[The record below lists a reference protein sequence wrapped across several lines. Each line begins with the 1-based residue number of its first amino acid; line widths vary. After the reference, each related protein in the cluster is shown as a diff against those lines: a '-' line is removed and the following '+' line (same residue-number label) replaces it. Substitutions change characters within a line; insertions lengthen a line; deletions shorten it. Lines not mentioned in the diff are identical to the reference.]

1 MVGDE
6 DSADSDDEEANANAM
21 DLKGLAE
28 TDPEFFSFLQVCC
41 VCLVSLPPPPPSFSL
56 FVPRVSVSDC
66 GGGGVFCQHEVDSSH
81 AAFSVWKTETYTRGS
96 EEC

>member
-41 VCLVSLPPPPPSFSL
+41 VCLVSLPPPPLFPSLYLVSRCLIARAGAF
-56 FVPRVSVSDC
+56 FVS
-66 GGGGVFCQHEVDSSH
+66 
-81 AAFSVWKTETYTRGS
+81 TR
-96 EEC
+96 